1 MVNLRLLLSRI
12 KGLWRDERGI
22 TGLETSI
29 MLIAFVVV
37 ASVFAFAVLRMGIF
51 TSTETEKA
59 VTDVFKETT
68 SILALRGSVVAQG
81 EELSVAEYPG
91 GEYVRSVSFE
101 VTRLLG
107 LSTEMAID
115 LSAEGTIVRY
125 EQSGICIPLQFEDSG
140 PQPGLNWEVDW
151 IDGIGPILDSD
162 ERAKIT
168 LNLYGLRKKLEEGKE
183 FSFALMPG
191 DARSGDCVP
200 ITGDALSVLATGKVD
215 QTGVLD
221 STLNPR
227 LDIWNDTIT
236 ISDGTQSGPYV
247 AHLTFLVHNSAPSG
261 TIDLSGEI
269 TVLSY
274 FDSYQIH
281 SDLPFHEDIANT
293 QAGLGWGI
301 LGDSGPELGPGERAE
316 IQISLFGL
324 ETLLGPGEE
333 FTIEIRPQVGS
344 ALIVKDKQVPSELK
358 PGVNRLD

>member
-1 MVNLRLLLSRI
+1 MASMRLVLNRI
-12 KGLWRDERGI
+12 RGLWRDEQGI

-37 ASVFAFAVLRMGIF
+37 ASVFAFAVLRMGILA
-51 TSTETEKA
+51 STQTDVA
-59 VTDVFKETT
+59 VTEVFEKTT

-125 EQSGICIPLQFEDSG
+125 EQSGICIPLQFEDNG

-151 IDGIGPILDSD
+151 IDGTGPILDSD

-168 LNLYGLRKKLEEGKE
+168 LNLYGLKKKLEKGKE
-183 FSFALMPG
+183 FSFALMPE
-191 DARSGDCVP
+191 DAQSDDCVP
-200 ITGDALSVLATGKVD
+200 ITGDASSVLATGKVD
-215 QTGVLD
+215 QPGVLD

-247 AHLTFLVHNSAPSG
+247 AHLTLLVHNSAPSG
-261 TIDLSGEI
+261 TIDLSGDI

-274 FDSYQIH
+274 FDSYQTH
-281 SDLPFHEDIANT
+281 SDLPFLEDIANT
-293 QAGLGWGI
+293 QVGLGWGI
-301 LGDSGPELGPGERAE
+301 LGDSGPELGPNERAE
-316 IQISLFGL
+316 IQINLFGL
-324 ETLLGPGEE
+324 ETLLGSGDE
-333 FTIEIRPQVGS
+333 FTVEITPLVGS
-344 ALIVKDKQVPSELK
+344 ALTIEKKLPGELEART
-358 PGVNRLD
+358 RLD